1 MIKRFNTIAKRLP
14 ENYKILPLKE
24 ESFHDNRADPSS
36 EEMLGPLWSFENLR
50 MTVNDGFTES
60 DLVQS
65 TAPIY
70 MDAVN
75 LALGIRRAQE
85 EVDLINREV
94 SRLVNWIIRRISAYS
109 SFSLSHPKY
118 GNSAS
123 LVTMYWHDYQLLED
137 LRERKELLR
146 AVGEEDLSKL
156 SGNWQTYIHLI
167 KGEDT
172 AMLTNYRILLP
183 DQVILQF

>member
-1 MIKRFNTIAKRLP
+1 MIKWFNTIAKRLP

-50 MTVNDGFTES
+50 MTVNNSFTES
-60 DLVQS
+60 DLVQLIAS
-65 TAPIY
+65 IY

-123 LVTMYWHDYQLLED
+123 LVTMYWYDYQLLED
-137 LRERKELLR
+137 LRE
-146 AVGEEDLSKL
+146 
-156 SGNWQTYIHLI
+156 
-167 KGEDT
+167 
-172 AMLTNYRILLP
+172 
-183 DQVILQF
+183 